1 MIGKKNIVFGF
12 LYLLL
17 TASLGPVMIINHLP
31 GEGTASGTKKTA
43 LSFLK
48 QASEEIK
55 NIKKDN
61 YIDPDSFEKMKPKE
75 IGYANTKAI
84 IALSDLVTGYSR
96 QRINDIKGGPHAHGN
111 MEAILN
117 ILAGF
122 LLCFVAVSTLF
133 KQIISWVFISGA
145 LLHSGL
151 LYLAVGLELDFA
163 AGLLGG
169 WFSYIGPALVL
180 LGLLLAGIA
189 ALMGF
194 KGQVVTD

>member
-31 GEGTASGTKKTA
+31 GEGTASSTKKTA
-43 LSFLK
+43 LGFLK
-48 QASEEIK
+48 QTSEEIK

-61 YIDPDSFEKMKPKE
+61 YIDPESFNKMSPKE

-96 QRINDIKGGPHAHGN
+96 QRINDIKGGPHTHGN

-163 AGLLGG
+163 TGLLGG

-194 KGQVVTD
+194 KAQVVTD